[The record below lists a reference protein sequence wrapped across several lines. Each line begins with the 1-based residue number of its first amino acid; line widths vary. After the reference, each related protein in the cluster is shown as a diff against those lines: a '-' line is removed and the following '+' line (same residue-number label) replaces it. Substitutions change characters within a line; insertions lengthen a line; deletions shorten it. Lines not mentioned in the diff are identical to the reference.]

1 MRKFWRAYEL
11 SSQNRAAAQSP
22 DEAAERHAW
31 QNGPPGVPWNPVV
44 MPELPDVEAVARR
57 LRGALAGRRI
67 SRVDVLDRTVVRSPG
82 PRTFARRL
90 RGRMI
95 REIARRGKYLLVYLS
110 GGAVLVGHLR
120 MTGDFLTTSHLEPRR
135 PHTRLVLG
143 MNGLDLRFIDQRRFG
158 HVDLIDERGVATFAG
173 LRTLGVEPL
182 TAAFSVEYL
191 RRLIARRRGMLKAFL
206 LRQDLIAGIG
216 NIYADE
222 ILFQAHLHPAR
233 RLETLRPAQVTALH
247 RAIRR
252 VLRRAIA
259 ALSRGGAPVGG
270 LVAVRDRGGTCPRCG
285 RPLRIATIAGR
296 TTYFCPH
303 CQR

>member
-1 MRKFWRAYEL
+1 
-11 SSQNRAAAQSP
+11 
-22 DEAAERHAW
+22 
-31 QNGPPGVPWNPVV
+31 

-57 LRGALAGRRI
+57 LRGAIAGRRI
-67 SRVDVLDRTVVRSPG
+67 TRVDVLDRTVVRSPG
-82 PRTFARRL
+82 PQTFARRL
-90 RGRMI
+90 RGRTI
-95 REIARRGKYLLVYLS
+95 RAIARRGKYLLMYLS
-110 GGAVLVGHLR
+110 GGVVLVGHLR
-120 MTGDFLTTSHLEPRR
+120 MTGDFLTASRREPRR

-143 MNGLDLRFIDQRRFG
+143 TNGLDLRFIDQRRFG
-158 HVDLIDERGVATFAG
+158 HMDLVDESGVATVAG

-182 TAAFSVEYL
+182 TVAFSVGYL
-191 RRLIARRRGMLKAFL
+191 RRLIVRRRGMLKAFL

-222 ILFQAHLHPAR
+222 ILFQARLHPAR
-233 RLETLRPAQVTALH
+233 RLQTLRPAQVTALH
-247 RAIRR
+247 RAIQK

-259 ALSRGGAPVGG
+259 ELSRRGASVGR
-270 LVAVRDRGGTCPRCG
+270 LVAVRERGGACPRCR